1 MNEKK
6 IGYAVTKSGKRLP
19 YVITENPPRGG
30 MKYTYFAPD
39 KSYVIQFYNKPA
51 DADASVKSRIE
62 AIIGKYNPSKTEA
75 EGGAVG
81 TDKKLADYYKNR
93 YAWIGDTVVS
103 PEYGLVS
110 PAYPKDFFFSS
121 DASDF
126 LELEGKDKKSNWF
139 TGGNRRFLKKEEL
152 GDLRTWIQMS
162 LLLARSVRRLHQAGL
177 AHSDLSNNN
186 VLIDPKSGNCIVIDI
201 DGLVVPGIYP
211 PEVAG
216 TRGYIA
222 PEVLATF
229 ERSASDPRRMTPN
242 AKTDLHALAV
252 LIYEYLFFRHPLIG
266 PKIHSTVSAEEDDR
280 LALGERAVFIED
292 PKDTSNRPKN
302 LFPTIEELGPILSNL
317 FLRAFSD
324 GLHSPALRPSAME
337 WERGLSR
344 TWDLLHKCNNKHC
357 TRGWFV
363 FYDPERLECPYCGM
377 KIREDET
384 VRLWIYAEVR
394 GHTGQ
399 WRKNFEIDITDN
411 TPLFSWHTKRDVF
424 PDEKADRTLSAY
436 IVKNR
441 GEWYLINSHI
451 EGLISPGG
459 KTVSSGNALKL
470 FDGAIVKTDGVVMKF
485 SISKNGKSN
494 LQ

>member
-6 IGYAVTKSGKRLP
+6 IGIAITKSGKRLP

-39 KSYVIQFYNKPA
+39 KSYVVQFYNKPA

-81 TDKKLADYYKNR
+81 TDKKLADYYRQR
-93 YAWIGDTVVS
+93 YAWIGDTVIS

-110 PAYPKDFFFSS
+110 PAYPKDFFFGS

-126 LELEGKDKKSNWF
+126 LELDGKDKKSNWF
-139 TGGNRRFLKKEEL
+139 TGGNRRFLRKEEL
-152 GDLRTWIQMS
+152 GDLRSWIQMS

-292 PKDTSNRPKN
+292 PKDDSNRPKN
-302 LFPTIEELGPILSNL
+302 LFPTIDELGPALRDL
-317 FLRAFSD
+317 FLRAFVE
-324 GLHSPALRPSAME
+324 GLHNPALRPSAME
-337 WERGLSR
+337 WERGLSK

-363 FYDPERLECPYCGM
+363 FYNTDKPECPYCGM
-377 KIREDET
+377 KIREEEV
-384 VRLWIYAEVR
+384 VRLKIYSEVR
-394 GHTGQ
+394 GHVGQ
-399 WRKNFEIDITDN
+399 WRQTHETDITEN
-411 TPLFSWHTKRDVF
+411 TPLFPWHTRQGTY
-424 PDEKADRTLSAY
+424 PDEKSDRTLEAY
-436 IVKNR
+436 LVKNR
-441 GEWYLINSHI
+441 GEWYLVNSHI

-459 KTVSSGNALKL
+459 RLVPPGNAAKL
-470 FDGAIVKTDGVVMKF
+470 FDGAIIKTAENGGLVIKCTM
-485 SISKNGKSN
+485 SKIGK
-494 LQ
+494 